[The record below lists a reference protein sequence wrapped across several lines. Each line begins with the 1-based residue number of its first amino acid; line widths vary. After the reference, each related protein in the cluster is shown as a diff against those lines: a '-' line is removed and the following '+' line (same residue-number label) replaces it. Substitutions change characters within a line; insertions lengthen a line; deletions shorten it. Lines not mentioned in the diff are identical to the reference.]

1 MLAISCAHFRRNRA
15 AVVHSVIQPFF
26 QRRSAPADGNAARD
40 DLPVCD
46 ESLRAMAKACVGRR
60 TTDDALHSG
69 LEYARPLSIS
79 KENGYLK
86 CALKIMRF
94 HPSKQSC
101 RCGVSIFIMGARRDR
116 KSTRLNSSHQIIS

>member
-69 LEYARPLSIS
+69 LEYALPRT
-79 KENGYLK
+79 
-86 CALKIMRF
+86 
-94 HPSKQSC
+94 
-101 RCGVSIFIMGARRDR
+101 ARRRRDLDGWGKPAR
-116 KSTRLNSSHQIIS
+116 PQTGYCLVAGADWDGFSEANPVSDVGVRQYRVWHEIV